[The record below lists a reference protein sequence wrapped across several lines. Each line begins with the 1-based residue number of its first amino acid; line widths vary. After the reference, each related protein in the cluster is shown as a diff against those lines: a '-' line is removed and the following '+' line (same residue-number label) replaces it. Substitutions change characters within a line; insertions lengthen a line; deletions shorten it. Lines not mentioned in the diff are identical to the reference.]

1 MTGGYFKVVFELFQ
15 ITQRHRMDRCRW
27 WAPRNFRPRTHV
39 HKLIPAWGKTNQREE
54 MRSNSCLSD
63 WLSLR
68 PNCTF
73 NKWLALSRSGPR
85 HKRTTQVCVREVI
98 TAFHCFF
105 FSPLAPFTHKSR
117 ATDTPEQWNHTNA
130 QGEKKTQHGRTQGAW
145 ESFWPLARE
154 KGGALTLWGEKK
166 NFSWVRLKKIQ
177 KHSKPKYQ
185 LIVVR
190 FCLLFF

>member
-105 FSPLAPFTHKSR
+105 FFPLAPFTHKSR

-130 QGEKKTQHGRTQGAW
+130 QGEKKNTTRTHSGSMGKFLTACKR
-145 ESFWPLARE
+145 ERRSSNPLGGKKELFLGETE
-154 KGGALTLWGEKK
+154 KD
-166 NFSWVRLKKIQ
+166 
-177 KHSKPKYQ
+177 PKT
-185 LIVVR
+185 
-190 FCLLFF
+190 F